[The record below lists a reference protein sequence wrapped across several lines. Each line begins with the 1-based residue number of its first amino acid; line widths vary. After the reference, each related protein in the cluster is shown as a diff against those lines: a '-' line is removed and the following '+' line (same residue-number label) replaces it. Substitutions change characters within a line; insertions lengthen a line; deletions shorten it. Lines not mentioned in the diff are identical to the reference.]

1 MVFITSEGYT
11 EPTNKLLKCYNAN
24 ESGSFILY
32 LDANHLYR
40 QSMMQLLPTGIFDWV
55 NPKDFSI
62 NNNSN
67 NVLIRCLIWII
78 MINCM
83 ICIMTIL

>member
-11 EPTNKLLKCYNAN
+11 EPTNKLLKSYNAN
-24 ESGSFILY
+24 ESGSFILN

-67 NVLIRCLIWII
+67 NVLIGCLIWII

-83 ICIMTIL
+83 ICIMIIL